1 MSYGQILLNL
11 MTYKE
16 LLYMNRDLKK
26 EFLNLYEEIKTNK
39 NSKIFSLLIEALF
52 IFYRD
57 LWINCSDSLE
67 ELYCPVYNN
76 DEKKRNERKIDE
88 LLDNLLITL
97 KSLDKGDDS
106 LAEEKLK
113 KIIYGYVRNSNIF
126 KFTISSNYPYDF
138 IASANNFINKAKKFD
153 PYITSADIFQAL
165 RNVWTMKL
173 LQTTFSM
180 DVELTYPIFSY
191 SMLYPY
197 TDNLIDSNQSS
208 NTEKKER
215 CNRLMERLKGSK
227 LIPHNI
233 YEEKVFR
240 LVEKI
245 EENYPRRYFYC
256 LYQSLI
262 AINTSQIESLKQY
275 ECKENENI
283 EDIIKLSFIKGGLSV
298 LTDAYLIKGSL
309 TIEEIMGAFGLGIL
323 LQLIDD
329 LQDIKQDKKS
339 GSTTIFTYS
348 LRKQTLT
355 RATVK
360 LLNFARNIIE
370 LLPNEKSPYYNNI
383 KNVLKTNCYLLIFF
397 SISRVAGQ
405 HTKEFID
412 RIETYY
418 PFTPS
423 YMKNFNSKLNNKWSS
438 IKKLRNITVGKVF
451 DILLEDDI
459 NRKSK

>member
-165 RNVWTMKL
+165 RNVWTMNL
-173 LQTTFSM
+173 LQTIFAM
-180 DVELTYPIFSY
+180 DIKLTYPIFSY
-191 SMLYPY
+191 SILYPY
-197 TDNLIDSNQSS
+197 TDNLLDSTHASYL
-208 NTEKKER
+208 EKKER
-215 CNRLMERLKGSK
+215 SNRLMDRLKGNK
-227 LIPHNI
+227 LIPHDF

-240 LVEKI
+240 LVEII

-329 LQDIKQDKKS
+329 LQDIKQDK
-339 GSTTIFTYS
+339 I
-348 LRKQTLT
+348 
-355 RATVK
+355 
-360 LLNFARNIIE
+360 
-370 LLPNEKSPYYNNI
+370 
-383 KNVLKTNCYLLIFF
+383 
-397 SISRVAGQ
+397 
-405 HTKEFID
+405 
-412 RIETYY
+412 
-418 PFTPS
+418 
-423 YMKNFNSKLNNKWSS
+423 W
-438 IKKLRNITVGKVF
+438 
-451 DILLEDDI
+451 
-459 NRKSK
+459 

>member
-88 LLDNLLITL
+88 PLDNLLITL

-165 RNVWTMKL
+165 RNVWTMNL

-208 NTEKKER
+208 NTEKK
-215 CNRLMERLKGSK
+215 N
-227 LIPHNI
+227 
-233 YEEKVFR
+233 V
-240 LVEKI
+240 V
-245 EENYPRRYFYC
+245 
-256 LYQSLI
+256 
-262 AINTSQIESLKQY
+262 
-275 ECKENENI
+275 
-283 EDIIKLSFIKGGLSV
+283 
-298 LTDAYLIKGSL
+298 TD
-309 TIEEIMGAFGLGIL
+309 
-323 LQLIDD
+323 
-329 LQDIKQDKKS
+329 
-339 GSTTIFTYS
+339 
-348 LRKQTLT
+348 
-355 RATVK
+355 
-360 LLNFARNIIE
+360 
-370 LLPNEKSPYYNNI
+370 
-383 KNVLKTNCYLLIFF
+383 
-397 SISRVAGQ
+397 
-405 HTKEFID
+405 
-412 RIETYY
+412 
-418 PFTPS
+418 
-423 YMKNFNSKLNNKWSS
+423 
-438 IKKLRNITVGKVF
+438 
-451 DILLEDDI
+451 
-459 NRKSK
+459 